1 MERTYI
7 CTEAEFKSQVA
18 HVLCYKLHIAGLQQT
33 TSDSV
38 FTTFLKNHDLI
49 TKIWQEYEKE
59 LKCSI
64 ERDIVDKALEL
75 HFKLLK

>member
-18 HVLCYKLHIAGLQQT
+18 HVLCYKLHLSGVQQT

-38 FTTFLKNHDLI
+38 FTTFPKNHDLI
-49 TKIWQEYEKE
+49 TKIWKEYENE

-64 ERDIVDKALEL
+64 DREVIDYALQL